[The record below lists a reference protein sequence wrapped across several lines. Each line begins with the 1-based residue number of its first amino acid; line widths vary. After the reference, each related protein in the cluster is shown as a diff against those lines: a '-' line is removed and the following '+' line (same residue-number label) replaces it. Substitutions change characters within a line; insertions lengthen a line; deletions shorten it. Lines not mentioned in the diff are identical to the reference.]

1 MTPSG
6 RGEQEHRG
14 DAPDRSDAR
23 VALDRP
29 GAPGGISTPGRTEAP
44 VGPGTPGTPGRHAL
58 PLTGACAAW
67 SHHAAELAVPLAA
80 SLERWDES
88 PSTASMVEQQLLA
101 RILPGVFLPP
111 DLLGTSIRRALALG
125 CALGARLQ
133 SYYVIAGPSAAWVL
147 LGGDPP
153 ASAELLSPAHR
164 GSLVGATVRTSRLQ
178 PREVET
184 IGGAPVTV
192 PLRTA
197 IDLLRFAPDHVAAP
211 WLRELILS
219 GHVTEAAIRRR
230 LQRMERYPGAGA
242 ARQRVGLLLEPPSLA
257 A

>member
-1 MTPSG
+1 MTQSG
-6 RGEQEHRG
+6 REEQQRG
-14 DAPDRSDAR
+14 AGSRRAVDPAAPA
-23 VALDRP
+23 V
-29 GAPGGISTPGRTEAP
+29 PGRSGLLGGTGIP
-44 VGPGTPGTPGRHAL
+44 GRPGTPDRPGRHAL

-80 SLERWDES
+80 HLERWEEN
-88 PSTASMVEQQLLA
+88 PSTAGMVEQQLLA

-111 DLLGTSIRRALALG
+111 DILGTSIQRALALG
-125 CALGARLQ
+125 CALGSRLQ
-133 SYYVIAGPSAAWVL
+133 SYYVIAGPSAAWVA

-153 ASAELLSPAHR
+153 APAELLSPAHR
-164 GSLVGATVRTSRLQ
+164 GSLVGATVRTARLH

-184 IGGAPVTV
+184 IGGAPVTG

-197 IDLLRFAPDHVAAP
+197 VDLLRFAPDHVAAP
-211 WLRELILS
+211 WLSGLIHD

-242 ARQRVGLLLEPPSLA
+242 ARERVGTLLEPPSMA